1 MTRRQSLLSSSAGTL
16 ALAAAVAAT
25 TLPAAPARAAVGP
38 GWKPSAPLWET
49 AQVQTN
55 TDETPTTATASQDG
69 QRDGT
74 MSVGLGGESGS
85 LEPSSIRSERQE
97 GLRATDEIIPTQQL
111 RNLPRPYTPP
121 AVPPTEEGE
130 PRASVVAEE
139 LSYDETEAVITAS
152 GDVELVYDGRV
163 LRADVVRYDTRA
175 DRVTAEGNVTLAE
188 PDGNV
193 YFFDYTELTGDMKAG
208 FAREATL
215 LLADRSRAVGTTM
228 TRENRV
234 STLERAIYTAC
245 DPCEDPDAAPLWR
258 LRARRVTHDEGRPD
272 RLLP

>member
-1 MTRRQSLLSSSAGTL
+1 
-16 ALAAAVAAT
+16 
-25 TLPAAPARAAVGP
+25 
-38 GWKPSAPLWET
+38 
-49 AQVQTN
+49 
-55 TDETPTTATASQDG
+55 
-69 QRDGT
+69 

-188 PDGNV
+188 P
-193 YFFDYTELTGDMKAG
+193 M
-208 FAREATL
+208 ATFTF
-215 LLADRSRAVGTTM
+215 STTP
-228 TRENRV
+228 N
-234 STLERAIYTAC
+234 
-245 DPCEDPDAAPLWR
+245 
-258 LRARRVTHDEGRPD
+258 
-272 RLLP
+272 